1 MNTLARQLQQHYHS
15 QPDKICVTL
24 QHAGQPDLPLT
35 YAGLIEGSNAY
46 AQLLMDNG
54 IQPGEVVILI
64 LQHGQDLVNAFFGC
78 ILHGAVPSILPFLTE
93 KLLPERYRADLA
105 ALISVTRPAA
115 LVTYPQFAGEVR
127 TALHEGDS
135 VRAVILSNQTGKPCP
150 PSFDQLGG
158 MRRSSE
164 DIVLLQHSSG
174 TTGLQ
179 KGIALS
185 HRAVFNQLDAYRD
198 ALHTNAEDV
207 DRQLAAAL
215 P

>member
-1 MNTLARQLQQHYHS
+1 MTTLAQQLQQHYQS
-15 QPDKICVTL
+15 QPDKVCLTL

-46 AQLLMDNG
+46 AQMLQDNG

-105 ALISVTRPAA
+105 SLISVTRPAA

-135 VRAVILSNQTGKPCP
+135 VRAVILSDQTGEPCP

-158 MRRSSE
+158 MQS
-164 DIVLLQHSSG
+164 Q
-174 TTGLQ
+174 T
-179 KGIALS
+179 
-185 HRAVFNQLDAYRD
+185 
-198 ALHTNAEDV
+198 
-207 DRQLAAAL
+207 
-215 P
+215 